1 MKLALATILLMFI
14 LKTHGQNSKDDP
26 VQNFE
31 TLWSEFNLRYAN
43 FELKSVNWQD
53 IYTQYRPQITENS
66 TSNELFDVS
75 CKMLSELND
84 GHVNLSGKTN
94 VKERRCAVPYS
105 FHLYDEFGSLKKFTP
120 LILKTLNE
128 QKFSPLSNTNGKG
141 IISHAISKDYGYLSI
156 REFEDFRIGEIK
168 KSMTKALKAFEDKK
182 GVIIDVR
189 LNGGGSDKN
198 SYRIAG
204 RFTDK
209 KRLGHYKKTRIKGTQ
224 DFTPLESWYLEP
236 KGKKT
241 FTKPIIILT
250 SDWSAS
256 ATEIFVLA
264 MKELPYVTVIG
275 NRTEGIFSDLFGFKL
290 PNGWWASLSHQQ
302 YFSTKMINY
311 EGKGIEPDFKILNY
325 KKDKSDNVLLKAI
338 ELLDKSTVNNAS
350 N

>member
-1 MKLALATILLMFI
+1 MFI

-275 NRTEGIFSDLFGFKL
+275 NRTEGIFSDMFGFKL